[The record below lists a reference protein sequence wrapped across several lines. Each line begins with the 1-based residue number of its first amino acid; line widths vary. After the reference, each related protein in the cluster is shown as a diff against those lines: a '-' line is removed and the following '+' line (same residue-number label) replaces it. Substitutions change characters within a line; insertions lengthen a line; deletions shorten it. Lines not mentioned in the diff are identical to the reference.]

1 MPRMSWVKY
10 VGQITLRRKSGDLRA
25 QGLQASI
32 QTGDHRSRSGNLELL
47 QSQVDMDGLKRTDLQ
62 VEAGTIPDR

>member
-1 MPRMSWVKY
+1 VTDRSAAAAASMPRMSRVKD

-32 QTGDHRSRSGNLELL
+32 QTGDHR
-47 QSQVDMDGLKRTDLQ
+47 
-62 VEAGTIPDR
+62 

>member
-1 MPRMSWVKY
+1 MPRMSRVKD

-32 QTGDHRSRSGNLELL
+32 QTGDHHSRPGGLELL

-62 VEAGTIPDR
+62 VEPGTIPDR